1 MNKNKIEA
9 LSKAQSHIGI
19 HTANGIT
26 YDTVDLAKARLNHFE
41 ISIDEIETIG
51 SVALVVA
58 ALYMPK
64 DAVLPVDSV
73 KGSISLTIDV
83 KYDADV
89 NAVAEPKEGI
99 EYEVKEYL
107 SQKYNPLH
115 FKNWML
121 C

>member
-1 MNKNKIEA
+1 MLLRIKNFLKLIGQDSIATVVNPLLPNDESLVKIA
-9 LSKAQSHIGI
+9 L
-19 HTANGIT
+19 
-26 YDTVDLAKARLNHFE
+26 TVDLAKARLNHFE

-51 SVALVVA
+51 SVALVVF
-58 ALYMPK
+58 ALYMPE

-107 SQKYNPLH
+107 
-115 FKNWML
+115 
-121 C
+121 